1 MDIYICKKCGRRML
15 TCDLVRSKCSENFCG
30 SYLLNFCPDCFGPIE
45 KEPKEQYDTEVDEKY
60 LGDL

>member
-15 TCDLVRSKCSENFCG
+15 TCDLVRSKCSEDFCG
-30 SYLLNFCPDCFGPIE
+30 SYLLNFCPDCFGQIE
-45 KEPKEQYDTEVDEKY
+45 KEPKEQYSTEVDEKY